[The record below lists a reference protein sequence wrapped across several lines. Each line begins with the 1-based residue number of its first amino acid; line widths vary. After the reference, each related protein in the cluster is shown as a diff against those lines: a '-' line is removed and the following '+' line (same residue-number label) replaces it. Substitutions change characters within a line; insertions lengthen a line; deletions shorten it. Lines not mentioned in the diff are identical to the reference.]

1 MARGKKVLIKY
12 PSEWAYF
19 LEYSVLLSLISW
31 VVFSLEGFS
40 AEGGESG
47 IGRKDGI
54 SDENAI
60 NGID

>member
-1 MARGKKVLIKY
+1 
-12 PSEWAYF
+12 
-19 LEYSVLLSLISW
+19 LISW

-40 AEGGESG
+40 AEGEESG

-60 NGID
+60 KGID